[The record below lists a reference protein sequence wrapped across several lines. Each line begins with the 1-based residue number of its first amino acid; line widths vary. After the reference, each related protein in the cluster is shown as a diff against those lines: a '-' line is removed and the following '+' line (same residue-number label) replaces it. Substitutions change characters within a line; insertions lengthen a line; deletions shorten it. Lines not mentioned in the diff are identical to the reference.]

1 MINDLLNSPRIRA
14 RYQFWFFSYNTG
26 NPMLYSGMLFRQ
38 ELVKAIER
46 IDPEHHDPA
55 LQHMVVIGHS
65 QGGLLTK
72 MTAVAPGKR
81 LWNAF
86 SKKPLDQMDLAEED
100 KALLRQA
107 FFIQLVPSVRRVVFI
122 ATPHR
127 GSFKASTWI
136 GEFLAKL
143 VHLPGTM
150 VTAMADL
157 ATKEKEALKLDTSKF
172 SLASGLGSG
181 FGMKPDNPLMVEL
194 SNIPVAP
201 GVAAHS
207 IIAVEGTGPIE
218 EGDDGVVQYTS
229 AHIPGVA
236 SETIVR
242 SSHST
247 QAHPETIEAVRRIL
261 LLHAAENCG
270 RTVRCE

>member
-1 MINDLLNSPRIRA
+1 MGDPATRVATAQLVALEPYRPGRFPVVFVHGTASSPGRWADMINDLLNSPRIRA

-127 GSFKASTWI
+127 GSFKALTWI

-157 ATKEKEALKLDTSKF
+157 ATKEK
-172 SLASGLGSG
+172 
-181 FGMKPDNPLMVEL
+181 
-194 SNIPVAP
+194 
-201 GVAAHS
+201 
-207 IIAVEGTGPIE
+207 
-218 EGDDGVVQYTS
+218 
-229 AHIPGVA
+229 
-236 SETIVR
+236 
-242 SSHST
+242 
-247 QAHPETIEAVRRIL
+247 
-261 LLHAAENCG
+261 
-270 RTVRCE
+270 